1 MNNLCRDISAFLE
14 SEGFANSVQDMNGI
28 PVISAKSDKGDTR
41 NILPISILS
50 SSVQE
55 AEAYSDAM
63 AEWMKG
69 IDANLIIITED
80 RWNRQQEMMKAR
92 LLAHLERFT
101 SLYARNCEIRRIDKP
116 AAAAFLE
123 ACHSYGDA
131 SCRYRYGMFLKRHT
145 GHLARSGSLAP
156 GTLVAVAE
164 FSNARRW
171 IKDGKE
177 IRSYEWTRY
186 ASLPGVRISGGM
198 GRMLRHF
205 IKETEPDDIM
215 SYADL
220 EWSGGDAYEQLGFV
234 AEGVKEPVTFTVDA
248 RWRRC
253 PVRPGMTGGAGKSE
267 RAGRTERA
275 DGAGTADRTEVR
287 YFRNFGSRKYRLKLT
302 EYK

>member
-1 MNNLCRDISAFLE
+1 MSGLGHEVMNNLCRDISAFLE

-50 SSVQE
+50 ASVQE

-253 PVRPGMTGGAGKSE
+253 PVRPGMTGVA
-267 RAGRTERA
+267 
-275 DGAGTADRTEVR
+275 EVR

>member
-220 EWSGGDAYEQLGFV
+220 EWSEGNAYEQLGFV

-267 RAGRTERA
+267 RTGRAGMDDRA
-275 DGAGTADRTEVR
+275 EVR

>member
-1 MNNLCRDISAFLE
+1 MNNLGRAISAFLE
-14 SEGFANSVQDMNGI
+14 SEGFANSVLILDGI
-28 PVISAKSDKGDTR
+28 TVISARSARGDIR
-41 NILPISILS
+41 NILPVGISS
-50 SSVQE
+50 GSVQD
-55 AEAYSDAM
+55 AETHCNALT
-63 AEWMKG
+63 EWMKG
-69 IDANLIIITED
+69 IEGKLIIITED

-145 GHLARSGSLAP
+145 GHLAETGSLSP

-171 IKDGKE
+171 LKDGQE

-198 GRMLRHF
+198 GRMLKHF
-205 IKETEPDDIM
+205 INETAPDDIM

-220 EWSGGDAYEQLGFV
+220 EWSEGNAYEQLGFV
-234 AEGVKEPVTFTVDA
+234 PEGVKEPVMFTIDDQ
-248 RWRRC
+248 WMRC
-253 PVRPGMTGGAGKSE
+253 PVRPGMTGEAG
-267 RAGRTERA
+267 RAGMTGGE
-275 DGAGTADRTEVR
+275 EVR

-302 EYK
+302 DYK

>member
-234 AEGVKEPVTFTVDA
+234 AEGVKEPVMFTVDA

-267 RAGRTERA
+267 RADRA
-275 DGAGTADRTEVR
+275 EVR

>member
-234 AEGVKEPVTFTVDA
+234 AEGVKEPVMFTVDA

-253 PVRPGMTGGAGKSE
+253 PVRPGMTGGA
-267 RAGRTERA
+267 
-275 DGAGTADRTEVR
+275 EVR

>member
-14 SEGFANSVQDMNGI
+14 SEGFTNSVQDMNGI
-28 PVISAKSDKGDTR
+28 PVISAKSDRGDSR

-50 SSVQE
+50 GSVQE
-55 AEAYSDAM
+55 ADAYSDAL

-69 IDANLIIITED
+69 IEDNLIIITED

-145 GHLARSGSLAP
+145 GHLARSGSLPP

-220 EWSGGDAYEQLGFV
+220 EWSEGNAYEQFGFV

-267 RAGRTERA
+267 RTGRAGMDDRA
-275 DGAGTADRTEVR
+275 EVR

>member
-50 SSVQE
+50 ASVQE

-145 GHLARSGSLAP
+145 GHLARSGSLPP

-220 EWSGGDAYEQLGFV
+220 EWSEGNAYEQLGFV

-253 PVRPGMTGGAGKSE
+253 PVRPGMTE

>member
-50 SSVQE
+50 ASVQE

-145 GHLARSGSLAP
+145 GHLARSSSLAP

-234 AEGVKEPVTFTVDA
+234 AEGVKEPVMFTVDA

-253 PVRPGMTGGAGKSE
+253 PVRPGMTE

-275 DGAGTADRTEVR
+275 DGAGTAGRTEVR

>member
-1 MNNLCRDISAFLE
+1 MSGQGHEVMNNLCRDISAFLE
-14 SEGFANSVQDMNGI
+14 SEGFTNSVQDMNGI
-28 PVISAKSDKGDTR
+28 PVISAKSDRGDSR

-50 SSVQE
+50 GSVQE
-55 AEAYSDAM
+55 ADAYSDAM

-69 IDANLIIITED
+69 IEDNLIIITED

-145 GHLARSGSLAP
+145 GHLARSVSIMP

-220 EWSGGDAYEQLGFV
+220 EWSEGKVYEQLGFTL
-234 AEGVKEPVTFTVDA
+234 EGHKSPVSFEIDKETWKRSVPDRQKSRQPETDSGDS
-248 RWRRC
+248 RRC
-253 PVRPGMTGGAGKSE
+253 FFM
-267 RAGRTERA
+267 
-275 DGAGTADRTEVR
+275 
-287 YFRNFGSRKYRLKLT
+287 NFGSAKYRLKLT
-302 EYK
+302 EY

>member
-1 MNNLCRDISAFLE
+1 
-14 SEGFANSVQDMNGI
+14 MNGI
-28 PVISAKSDKGDTR
+28 SVICARCARGDIR

-50 SSVQE
+50 ESTSD
-55 AEAYSDAM
+55 AAAYSDAL
-63 AEWMKG
+63 AECIRG
-69 IDANLIIITED
+69 IDGKLIIITED
-80 RWNRQQEMMKAR
+80 RWNKQQEMMKAR

-131 SCRYRYGMFLKRHT
+131 ACRYRYGMFLKRHT
-145 GHLARSGSLAP
+145 GHLAVSGSLPP

-171 IKDGKE
+171 IKGGKE
-177 IRSYEWTRY
+177 IRSHEWTRY

-205 IKETEPDDIM
+205 IKEIAPDDIM

-220 EWSGGDAYEQLGFV
+220 EWSEGNAYEQLGFV
-234 AEGVKEPVTFTVDA
+234 PEGFKEPVLFTIDA
-248 RWRRC
+248 MWRRC
-253 PVRPGMTGGAGKSE
+253 PVKPGMTGS
-267 RAGRTERA
+267 
-275 DGAGTADRTEVR
+275 R

>member
-14 SEGFANSVQDMNGI
+14 SEGFTNSVQDMNGI
-28 PVISAKSDKGDTR
+28 PVISAKSDRGDSR

-50 SSVQE
+50 GSVQE
-55 AEAYSDAM
+55 ADAYSDAL

-69 IDANLIIITED
+69 IEDNLIIITED

-145 GHLARSGSLAP
+145 GHLARSGSLPP

-267 RAGRTERA
+267 RTGRAGMDDRA
-275 DGAGTADRTEVR
+275 EVR

>member
-1 MNNLCRDISAFLE
+1 MNNLGRAISAFLE
-14 SEGFANSVQDMNGI
+14 SEGFANSVLILDGI
-28 PVISAKSDKGDTR
+28 TVISAKSARGDIR
-41 NILPISILS
+41 NILPVGISS
-50 SSVQE
+50 GSVQD
-55 AEAYSDAM
+55 AERHCNALT
-63 AEWMKG
+63 EWMKG
-69 IDANLIIITED
+69 IEGKLIIITED

-116 AAAAFLE
+116 TASAFLQ

-145 GHLARSGSLAP
+145 GHLAGSNSLEP

-177 IRSYEWTRY
+177 IKSYEWTRY

-205 IKETEPDDIM
+205 IKETAPDDLM

-220 EWSGGDAYEQLGFV
+220 EWSEGDAYELLGF
-234 AEGVKEPVTFTVDA
+234 APEGVKEPVMFTVDA
-248 RWRRC
+248 QWRRC
-253 PVRPGMTGGAGKSE
+253 PVKPGMTEKDDG
-267 RAGRTERA
+267 TEK
-275 DGAGTADRTEVR
+275 DGRTEVR
-287 YFRNFGSRKYRLKLT
+287 YFMNFGSRKYRLKLT

>member
-1 MNNLCRDISAFLE
+1 MSGQGHEVMNNLCRDISAFLE
-14 SEGFANSVQDMNGI
+14 SEGFTNSVQDMNGI
-28 PVISAKSDKGDTR
+28 PVISAKSDRGDSR

-50 SSVQE
+50 GSVQE
-55 AEAYSDAM
+55 ADAYSDAM

-69 IDANLIIITED
+69 IEDNLIIITED

-145 GHLARSGSLAP
+145 GHLARSVSIMP
-156 GTLVAVAE
+156 GALVAVAE

-220 EWSGGDAYEQLGFV
+220 EWSEGNAYEQLGFV
-234 AEGVKEPVTFTVDA
+234 PEGVKEPVTFTVDA
-248 RWRRC
+248 LWRRC
-253 PVRPGMTGGAGKSE
+253 PVRPGMTGGAE
-267 RAGRTERA
+267 A
-275 DGAGTADRTEVR
+275 R

>member
-14 SEGFANSVQDMNGI
+14 SEGFANSVHDLDGI
-28 PVISAKSDKGDTR
+28 HVIRAMSSRGDIR

-50 SSVQE
+50 GSAQD
-55 AEAYSDAM
+55 AEAYSDAL
-63 AEWMKG
+63 AECVKG
-69 IDANLIIITED
+69 IDGKLIIITED
-80 RWNRQQEMMKAR
+80 RWHRQQETMKAR
-92 LLAHLERFT
+92 LQAHLERFT

-116 AAAAFLE
+116 TAAAFLE

-145 GHLARSGSLAP
+145 GHLAGSGSLPP

-198 GRMLRHF
+198 GRVLRHF

-220 EWSGGDAYEQLGFV
+220 EWSEGNAYEQLGFV
-234 AEGVKEPVTFTVDA
+234 PEGDKEPVMFTVDGQ
-248 RWRRC
+248 WRRC
-253 PVRPGMTGGAGKSE
+253 PVKPGMTGEDGG
-267 RAGRTERA
+267 TERA
-275 DGAGTADRTEVR
+275 DGSEVR

>member
-55 AEAYSDAM
+55 AEAYSNAM

-234 AEGVKEPVTFTVDA
+234 AEGVKEPVMFTVDV

-253 PVRPGMTGGAGKSE
+253 PVRPGMTGVA
-267 RAGRTERA
+267 
-275 DGAGTADRTEVR
+275 EVR

>member
-1 MNNLCRDISAFLE
+1 MSGLGHEVMNNLCRDISAFLE

-50 SSVQE
+50 ASVQE

-145 GHLARSGSLAP
+145 GHLARSGSLPP
-156 GTLVAVAE
+156 GALVAVAE

-186 ASLPGVRISGGM
+186 ASLPEVRISGGM

-234 AEGVKEPVTFTVDA
+234 AEGVKEPVMFTVDA

-253 PVRPGMTGGAGKSE
+253 PVRPGMTGGA
-267 RAGRTERA
+267 
-275 DGAGTADRTEVR
+275 EVR

>member
-1 MNNLCRDISAFLE
+1 MNNLCRDISDFLE
-14 SEGFANSVQDMNGI
+14 SEGFANSVHDLDGV
-28 PVISAKSDKGDTR
+28 PVISAKSARGDIR
-41 NILPISILS
+41 KILPVSILS
-50 SSVQE
+50 GSIQD
-55 AEAYSDAM
+55 AEAHSNAL

-69 IDANLIIITED
+69 IGDKFIIITED

-145 GHLARSGSLAP
+145 GHLARSGGLPP

-171 IKDGKE
+171 IKDGQE

-205 IKETEPDDIM
+205 IKETAPDDIM

-220 EWSGGDAYEQLGFV
+220 EWSEGNAYEQLGFV

-248 RWRRC
+248 LWRRC
-253 PVRPGMTGGAGKSE
+253 PVRPGMTGVAGKTE
-267 RAGRTERA
+267 KAGMA
-275 DGAGTADRTEVR
+275 DGAEVR

-302 EYK
+302 DYK

>member
-1 MNNLCRDISAFLE
+1 MSRLCRDISAFLE
-14 SEGFANSVQDMNGI
+14 SEGFANSVQDIGGSA
-28 PVISAKSDKGDTR
+28 VISAKSACGDIR
-41 NILPISILS
+41 NILPISIIS
-50 SSVQE
+50 ESAQD
-55 AEAYSDAM
+55 AEAYSDSL
-63 AEWMKG
+63 AECVKDIEG
-69 IDANLIIITED
+69 KLIIITED

-116 AAAAFLE
+116 TAAAFLQ

-145 GHLARSGSLAP
+145 GHLARSGGLPP

-171 IKDGKE
+171 IKNGQE

-198 GRMLRHF
+198 GRMLKHF
-205 IKETEPDDIM
+205 INETAPDDIM

-220 EWSGGDAYEQLGFV
+220 EWSEGNAYEQLGFV
-234 AEGVKEPVTFTVDA
+234 AEGIKEPVTFTVDA
-248 RWRRC
+248 LWRRC
-253 PVRPGMTGGAGKSE
+253 PVRPGMTGGAGM
-267 RAGRTERA
+267 A
-275 DGAGTADRTEVR
+275 DGAEVR

-302 EYK
+302 DYK

>member
-1 MNNLCRDISAFLE
+1 MSRLCRDISAFLE
-14 SEGFANSVQDMNGI
+14 SEGFANSVQDIGGSA
-28 PVISAKSDKGDTR
+28 VISAKSACGDIR
-41 NILPISILS
+41 NILPISIIS
-50 SSVQE
+50 ESAQD
-55 AEAYSDAM
+55 AEAYSDSL
-63 AEWMKG
+63 AECVKDIEG
-69 IDANLIIITED
+69 KLIIITED
-80 RWNRQQEMMKAR
+80 RWNRQKEMMQER

-145 GHLARSGSLAP
+145 GHLAETGSLSP

-171 IKDGKE
+171 LKDGQE
-177 IRSYEWTRY
+177 IRSHEWTRY

-198 GRMLRHF
+198 GRMLKHF
-205 IKETEPDDIM
+205 INETAPDDIM

-220 EWSGGDAYEQLGFV
+220 EWSEGNAYEQLGFV
-234 AEGVKEPVTFTVDA
+234 PEGVKEPVMFTIDA
-248 RWRRC
+248 QWRRC
-253 PVRPGMTGGAGKSE
+253 PVRPGMTGEAG
-267 RAGRTERA
+267 RAGM
-275 DGAGTADRTEVR
+275 AGGEEVR

-302 EYK
+302 DYK

>member
-1 MNNLCRDISAFLE
+1 MSRLCRDISAFLE
-14 SEGFANSVQDMNGI
+14 SEGFANSVQDIGGSA
-28 PVISAKSDKGDTR
+28 VISAKSACGDIR
-41 NILPISILS
+41 NILPINIISES
-50 SSVQE
+50 AQDAV
-55 AEAYSDAM
+55 AYSDSL
-63 AEWMKG
+63 AECVKDIEG
-69 IDANLIIITED
+69 KLIIITED
-80 RWNRQQEMMKAR
+80 RWNRQKEMMQER

-145 GHLARSGSLAP
+145 GHLAETGSLSP

-171 IKDGKE
+171 LKDGQE

-198 GRMLRHF
+198 GRMLKHF
-205 IKETEPDDIM
+205 INETAPDDIM

-220 EWSGGDAYEQLGFV
+220 EWSEGNAYEQLGFV
-234 AEGVKEPVTFTVDA
+234 AEGIKEPVTFTVDA
-248 RWRRC
+248 QWRRC
-253 PVRPGMTGGAGKSE
+253 PVRPGMTGEAG
-267 RAGRTERA
+267 RAGMD
-275 DGAGTADRTEVR
+275 DGAEIR

-302 EYK
+302 DYK